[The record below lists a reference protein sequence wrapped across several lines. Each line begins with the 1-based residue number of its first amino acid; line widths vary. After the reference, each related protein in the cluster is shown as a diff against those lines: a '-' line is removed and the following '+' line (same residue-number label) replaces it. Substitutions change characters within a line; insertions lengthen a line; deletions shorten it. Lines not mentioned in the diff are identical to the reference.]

1 MRALVYGLVVQ
12 CRPVTKHLGWPFLRA
27 SLELM
32 GLAAVCYRLAGRQD
46 VHDGIVKYLEE
57 VS

>member
-1 MRALVYGLVVQ
+1 MRAFVWYLLVR
-12 CRPVTKHLGWPFLRA
+12 CRPVTRHLGWPFLKA

-32 GLAAVCYRLAGRQD
+32 GMAAVCYKLAGRQD
-46 VHDGIVKYLEE
+46 VHDGIIRYLEE